1 MQYHAAIHIAA
12 LQLAGQS
19 VVTLAFSVTNRD

>member
-1 MQYHAAIHIAA
+1 

-19 VVTLAFSVTNRD
+19 VVTLAFPVTRKGSGGWEGS